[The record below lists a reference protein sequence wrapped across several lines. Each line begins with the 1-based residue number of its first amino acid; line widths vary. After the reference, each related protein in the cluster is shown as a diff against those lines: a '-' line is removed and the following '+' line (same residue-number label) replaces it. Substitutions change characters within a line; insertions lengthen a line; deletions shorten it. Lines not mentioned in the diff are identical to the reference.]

1 MARKQFAIW
10 KIGEEEYKL
19 KLKTSTLCSLE
30 EKLGTSLLNVLNSNG
45 LPALSVMLTIAHY
58 ALKDYNA
65 NLKYKDVQDMFDN
78 YIDNGGSQLE
88 FFSNVIM
95 EVYKVSGFF
104 TEAQT
109 EMMEEK
115 QLEVQEK
122 MNEQKVIQI

>member
-19 KLKTSTLCSLE
+19 KLKTSTLCALE
-30 EKLGTSLLNVLNSNG
+30 EKLGTSMLNVLNINSI
-45 LPALSVMLTIAHY
+45 PALSVMLTIAHF

-65 NLKYKDVQDMFDN
+65 NLKYKDVQDLFDK
-78 YIDNGGSQLE
+78 YIDEGGSQLE

-95 EVYKVSGFF
+95 DVYKVSGFF

-109 EMMEEK
+109 EQMEEK
-115 QLEVQEK
+115 QQEVQEK
-122 MNEQKVIQI
+122 MNE